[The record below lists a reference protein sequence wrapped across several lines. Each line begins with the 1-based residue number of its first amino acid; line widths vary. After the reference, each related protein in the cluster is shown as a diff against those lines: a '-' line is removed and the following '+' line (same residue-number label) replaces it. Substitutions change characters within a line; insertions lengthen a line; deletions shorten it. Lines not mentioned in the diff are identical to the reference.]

1 MKTKHPTIAELLQ
14 MQLAEMPLRLQRS
27 KNDKERSYLR
37 KRIMYMK
44 RQQNFTHNN

>member
-14 MQLAEMPLRLQRS
+14 MQLSEMPLRLQNSR
-27 KNDKERSYLR
+27 NDKEKSYLR

-44 RQQNFTHNN
+44 RQQQQATNN